1 LPALAGRLGRRST
14 DTGKLGSGREFDP
27 PDCNFPDC
35 WMSVF
40 RLLQIAEPG
49 RRGHNVAPFFIPY
62 MWKVLPVTQK
72 PDQCLGE
79 WIDREAIAEAMIP
92 LIGQLYRNNNV
103 VTSIHGR
110 GLINRSVI
118 AIMKA
123 HRFARHRMAD
133 DAELSVHET
142 FPILKAMSEL
152 KLGAASVDLG
162 KMVAKF
168 KAEGNGRSIEDFVKA
183 ELAEVVGKQNGD
195 AREGTDVVLYGF
207 GRIGRLL
214 ARILIEKTGG
224 GDGLRLRAIVVRKG
238 AENDLVKRASLL
250 RRDSVHGPFD
260 GTITIDEENNTL
272 TANGN
277 LIQVIYSNDPAS
289 IDYTQYGIKNAL
301 LVDNTGKWRDA
312 EGLGQHLKCPGI
324 DRVVLTAPG
333 KGALKNIVHGINHSD
348 IGADDKIIS
357 AASCTTN
364 AIVPVLKAVND
375 QYGIVNGHVETVHS
389 YTNDQNLI
397 DNFHKGSRRGRS
409 APLNMVITETGAATA
424 AAKAL
429 PVLKGKLTGNAI
441 RVPTPN
447 VSMAILN
454 LNLEKATTREEI
466 NEYLRQMAM
475 HSDLQKQ
482 IDFVSSQ
489 EVVSTDFVGSR
500 HAGVVD
506 AEATICNDNRVVL
519 YVWYD
524 NEFGY
529 SCQVVRVMEDMAGVN
544 PPAFPR

>member
-1 LPALAGRLGRRST
+1 
-14 DTGKLGSGREFDP
+14 
-27 PDCNFPDC
+27 
-35 WMSVF
+35 M
-40 RLLQIAEPG
+40 
-49 RRGHNVAPFFIPY
+49 
-62 MWKVLPVTQK
+62 TQK

-79 WIDREAIAEAMIP
+79 WIDREALAEAMIP

-103 VTSIHGR
+103 VTSIYGR

-118 AIMKA
+118 EILKA
-123 HRFARHRMAD
+123 HRFARHRLAD
-133 DAELSVHET
+133 ETELSVHDS
-142 FPILKAMSEL
+142 FQVLKTMSEMN
-152 KLGAASVDLG
+152 LGAASIDLG
-162 KMVAKF
+162 KMIAKYKEKGEGRGLEQFVRDELSAVADKRHAAAGH
-168 KAEGNGRSIEDFVKA
+168 K
-183 ELAEVVGKQNGD
+183 
-195 AREGTDVVLYGF
+195 GTDVVLYGF

-238 AENDLVKRASLL
+238 AENDLMKRASLL
-250 RRDSVHGPFD
+250 RRDSVHGPFN
-260 GTITIDEENNTL
+260 GTITIDEASNTIS
-272 TANGN
+272 ANGN
-277 LIQVIYSNDPAS
+277 LIQVIYSNDPS
-289 IDYTQYGIKNAL
+289 SVDYTQYGIENAL

-312 EGLGQHLKCPGI
+312 EGLSQHLKCAGVA
-324 DRVVLTAPG
+324 RVVLTAPG
-333 KGALKNIVHGINHSD
+333 KGELKNIVHGINHGE
-348 IGADDKIIS
+348 ITADDKIIS

-397 DNFHKGSRRGRS
+397 DNLHKGSRRGRS

-454 LNLEKATTREEI
+454 LNLEKATSRDEI
-466 NEYLRQMAM
+466 NEYLRQVAM
-475 HSDLQKQ
+475 HSELHKQ
-482 IDFVSSQ
+482 IDFVNSP

-506 AEATICNDNRVVL
+506 AEATICSDNRVVL

-529 SCQVVRVMEDMAGVN
+529 SCQVVRVMEEMAGVN

>member
-1 LPALAGRLGRRST
+1 
-14 DTGKLGSGREFDP
+14 
-27 PDCNFPDC
+27 
-35 WMSVF
+35 M
-40 RLLQIAEPG
+40 
-49 RRGHNVAPFFIPY
+49 
-62 MWKVLPVTQK
+62 TQK

-79 WIDREAIAEAMIP
+79 WIDREALAEAMIP

-103 VTSIHGR
+103 VTSIYGR

-118 AIMKA
+118 AILKA
-123 HRFARHRMAD
+123 HRFARHRIAD
-133 DAELSVHET
+133 ETELSVHDT
-142 FPILKAMSEL
+142 FQILKTMSEMN
-152 KLGAASVDLG
+152 LGAASVDLG
-162 KMVAKF
+162 KLVAKY
-168 KAEGNGRSIEDFVKA
+168 KEAGNGRSLEQFVRE
-183 ELAEVVGKQNGD
+183 ELAEVADKRHAATGHK
-195 AREGTDVVLYGF
+195 GTDVVLYGF

-238 AENDLVKRASLL
+238 ADNDLVKRASLL

-260 GTITIDEENNTL
+260 GTITIDEENNTI

-277 LIQVIYSNDPAS
+277 LIQVIYSNDPAAV
-289 IDYTQYGIKNAL
+289 DYTQYGIENAL

-312 EGLGQHLKCPGI
+312 EGLGQHLKCPGVA
-324 DRVVLTAPG
+324 RVVLTAPG
-333 KGALKNIVHGINHSD
+333 KGELKNIVHGINHGD
-348 IGADDKIIS
+348 ITADDKIIS

-409 APLNMVITETGAATA
+409 AALNMVITETGAATA

-454 LNLEKATTREEI
+454 LNLEKATSRDEI

-482 IDFVSSQ
+482 IDFVNSQ

>member
-1 LPALAGRLGRRST
+1 
-14 DTGKLGSGREFDP
+14 
-27 PDCNFPDC
+27 
-35 WMSVF
+35 M
-40 RLLQIAEPG
+40 
-49 RRGHNVAPFFIPY
+49 
-62 MWKVLPVTQK
+62 TQK

-79 WIDREAIAEAMIP
+79 WIDREALAEAMIP

-103 VTSIHGR
+103 VTSIYGR

-118 AIMKA
+118 ALLKA
-123 HRFARHRMAD
+123 HRFARHRQADEAELCVNETHQILTTMAD
-133 DAELSVHET
+133 
-142 FPILKAMSEL
+142 MN
-152 KLGAASVDLG
+152 LGAASVDLG
-162 KMVAKF
+162 KVVAKF
-168 KAEGNGRSIEDFVKA
+168 KAEGNGRSLDQFVRD
-183 ELAEVVGKQNGD
+183 ELAEVAGKRNTTGVHK
-195 AREGTDVVLYGF
+195 GTDVVLYGF

-238 AENDLVKRASLL
+238 ADNDLVKRASLL
-250 RRDSVHGPFD
+250 RRDSVHGPFE
-260 GTITIDEENNTL
+260 GTIHIDAENNTI

-277 LIQVIYSNDPAS
+277 LIQVIYSNDPS
-289 IDYTQYGIKNAL
+289 SVDYTQYGIENAL

-312 EGLGQHLKCPGI
+312 EGLGQHLKCPGVA
-324 DRVVLTAPG
+324 RVVLTAPG
-333 KGALKNIVHGINHSD
+333 KGELKNIVHGINHGD
-348 IGADDKIIS
+348 ITADDKIVS

-409 APLNMVITETGAATA
+409 AALNMVITETGAATA

-506 AEATICNDNRVVL
+506 AEATIANDNRVVL